1 MLKESFL
8 NIINIKTISLLFLVL
23 ILIFRQ
29 ASPNENQTFEGNFKD
44 VNLKNLLY
52 FITSK
57 LTDNYIIEV
66 EEDKKISITFKNT
79 TLKQALETIVKYAE
93 LEIIKIN
100 NNTFLI
106 VPKNKASLYKQKQKI
121 VIQLVYTPADYVR
134 NVLYSQ
140 EKDTTILV
148 DNFSNS
154 LIIETP
160 VDKVKKTAELVKI
173 FDRPNSEVTT
183 KVYKLDN
190 AKSTEILPIINNSI
204 YIFQEP
210 IIKEQIKI
218 NADERTNSIIVTAPK
233 FVINHIEELLSSL
246 IDKKLP
252 QVMIDVQVV
261 ELNKDKMKD
270 LGIYPGDNSNLTTL
284 VEEEPTSASSRQISG
299 GGTSGATNPVI
310 VFVKSDKISF
320 PARTSINLQILM
332 LEKQGL
338 ARILAN
344 PKILTSDGKE
354 AKIFLGDKVPYITTS
369 ITSIGPTSSFQN
381 QTVNYVDVGVNLQ
394 FLPRVTKDKYV
405 NLKINPQVSYLVT
418 TSPAPWTAT
427 REISTELTVKSDETI
442 IIAGLIKEE
451 ERKINYKIP
460 LIGDIPIIG
469 SLFKA
474 QKKSNL
480 NTEVIFIIKPQIINL
495 EKDTISN

>member
-1 MLKESFL
+1 MLL
-8 NIINIKTISLLFLVL
+8 YVIIALFSQKV
-23 ILIFRQ
+23 
-29 ASPNENQTFEGNFKD
+29 SSNETFEGNFKD
-44 VNLKNLLY
+44 VSLKNLLY

-57 LTDNYIIEV
+57 LPDNYIIEV
-66 EEDKKISITFKNT
+66 EEEKKISITFKNT
-79 TLKQALETIVKYAE
+79 TLNQALKILAKYAE

-106 VPKNKASLYKQKQKI
+106 VPKNKANIYKQKQKI

-134 NVLYSQ
+134 NILYSH
-140 EKDTTILV
+140 EKDTIILV

-160 VDKVKKTAELVKI
+160 VDKIKNLAELVKI
-173 FDRPNSEVTT
+173 FDRPNSELST

-190 AKSTEILPIINNSI
+190 AKASDILPILNNSL

-210 IIKEQIKI
+210 VIKEQIKI
-218 NADERTNSIIVTAPK
+218 SVDERTNSIVVTAPK
-233 FVINHIEELLSSL
+233 FVINNIEDLLSSI

-252 QVMIDVQVV
+252 QVMIDIQVI
-261 ELNKDKMKD
+261 ELNKNKMKD
-270 LGIYPGDNSNLTTL
+270 LGIYPGENSTLTTL
-284 VEEEPTSASSRQISG
+284 TEKAPDFSATNQ
-299 GGTSGATNPVI
+299 GGTTDNQQII
-310 VFVKSDKISF
+310 VFVESDKVAF
-320 PARTSINLQILM
+320 PIRTSINLQLLM
-332 LEKQGL
+332 LEKEGV

-354 AKIFLGDKVPYITTS
+354 AKIFLGDRVPYITTNV
-369 ITSIGPTSSFQN
+369 TSTGATSYVSQI
-381 QTVNYVDVGVNLQ
+381 VNYVEVGVTMQ

-405 NLKINPQVSYLVT
+405 TLKINPQVSYLVT

-427 REISTELTVKSDETI
+427 REISTELTVKSEETI

-460 LIGDIPIIG
+460 LIGDIPLIG

-474 QKKSNL
+474 QKKSNQ

>member
-1 MLKESFL
+1 
-8 NIINIKTISLLFLVL
+8 
-23 ILIFRQ
+23 
-29 ASPNENQTFEGNFKD
+29 
-44 VNLKNLLY
+44 
-52 FITSK
+52 
-57 LTDNYIIEV
+57 
-66 EEDKKISITFKNT
+66 
-79 TLKQALETIVKYAE
+79 
-93 LEIIKIN
+93 
-100 NNTFLI
+100 
-106 VPKNKASLYKQKQKI
+106 
-121 VIQLVYTPADYVR
+121 YTPADYVR
-134 NVLYSQ
+134 NILYSQ
-140 EKDTTILV
+140 DKDTTILV

-173 FDRPNSEVTT
+173 FDRPNSELTT

-218 NADERTNSIIVTAPK
+218 NSDERTNSIIVTAPK

-261 ELNKDKMKD
+261 EINKNKMKD

-284 VEEEPTSASSRQISG
+284 VEEEPTIAGDRQTSG
-299 GGTSGATNPVI
+299 GGTSGVTNPVI

-369 ITSIGPTSSFQN
+369 ITAIGTSSSQT

-427 REISTELTVKSDETI
+427 REISTELTVKSEETI
-442 IIAGLIKEE
+442 VIAGLIKEE
-451 ERKINYKIP
+451 ERKVNYKIP
-460 LIGDIPIIG
+460 IIGDIPVIG

-474 QKKSNL
+474 QKKSNQ